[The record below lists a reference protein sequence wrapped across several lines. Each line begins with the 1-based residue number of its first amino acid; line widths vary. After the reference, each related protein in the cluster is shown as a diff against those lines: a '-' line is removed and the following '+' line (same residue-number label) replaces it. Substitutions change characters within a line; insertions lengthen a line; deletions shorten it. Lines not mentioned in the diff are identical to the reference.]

1 MGADVCQSFFSG
13 CEAFIDKTLQGALR
27 TVDDL
32 ETKAQSLSDI
42 AMDNLVSIRH
52 LSFGLILTIRCLD
65 RSAVAQLV
73 EH

>member
-42 AMDNLVSIRH
+42 AMDNLVSSR
-52 LSFGLILTIRCLD
+52 L
-65 RSAVAQLV
+65 Q
-73 EH
+73 